1 MKKILAI
8 ALSVVM
14 LLSLGVVFASAAPG
28 FYCGGSEDGFSPVGD
43 IKINWDLEASEK
55 LDLMDGTMDDWQN
68 ANYNITPIGPA
79 QMISWVGGTADNQ
92 AGGVPENWGFQ
103 AFFAADPEFLYIGFY
118 VTDPEVI
125 LVEDAN
131 AYNSADKGGD
141 AFQFMVDF
149 DRALG
154 KAMEADPDLFGSGAA
169 SQSGQCVFYSFG
181 CMGEDATPIQMKVEC
196 NDDPGVMSE
205 ANGDHVKGSTFKTD
219 TGWCAEFAIGWD
231 ELYGDFA
238 YKAYADNYECSVT
251 EGDPLEV
258 SCALYYQN
266 HDSGADGA
274 RSTGV
279 NWAAGTLKNAAA
291 GVQPEINWDPK
302 DCGVNL
308 YVEYS
313 EDLEFQCEGI
323 KVYKV
328 GETPA
333 PADTEAPTEEPTE
346 APTEEPTEAPSDAAT
361 EAPTDAAT
369 NAPSAGT
376 DPVDEKGCAS
386 VIGSVA
392 VILTAAAA
400 AVVLKKKD

>member
-28 FYCGGSEDGFSPVGD
+28 YYCGGSEENFSPVGQ
-43 IKINWDLEASEK
+43 IKIDWDTEASDK
-55 LDLMDGTMDDWQN
+55 LDLDDGNMDDWVD
-68 ANYNITPIGPA
+68 AKYNLTPIGPNN
-79 QMISWVGGTADNQ
+79 MISWVGGTADNQ
-92 AGGVPENWGFQ
+92 AGGIPEGWGFQ
-103 AFFAADPEFLYIGFY
+103 AYFVADPEYLYIGFY
-118 VTDPEVI
+118 VTDPDVA
-125 LVEDAN
+125 LVQDAA
-131 AYNSADKGGD
+131 AYNAPDKGGD

-154 KAMEADPDLFGSGAA
+154 KFMEEDPDMFASGTQQA
-169 SQSGQCVFYSFG
+169 QCVFYSFG
-181 CMGEDATPIQMKVEC
+181 CMGEDATPVQIMVQC
-196 NDDPGVMSE
+196 NDDEGVMSE
-205 ANGDHVKGSTFKTD
+205 ANDDHVKGTTFKTE

-266 HDSGADGA
+266 HDSNDQGFSAGDI
-274 RSTGV
+274 
-279 NWAAGTLKNAAA
+279 NWAAGTLKGAEA
-291 GVQPEINWDPK
+291 GAQPEVNWTPGE
-302 DCGVNL
+302 CGINL

-323 KVYKV
+323 KVYKI

-333 PADTEAPTEEPTE
+333 PDTEEPTEEPTE
-346 APTEEPTEAPSDAAT
+346 APTEEPTEEPTEAPTEAPTQAEQKT
-361 EAPTDAAT
+361 EAPTDAVE
-369 NAPSAGT
+369 G
-376 DPVDEKGCAS
+376 GCAS

>member
-8 ALSVVM
+8 ALSVAM

-28 FYCGGSEDGFSPVGD
+28 FYCGGSEENFAPVGD
-43 IKINWDLEASEK
+43 IQITWDTEASSK
-55 LDLMDGTMDDWQN
+55 LNLNDGDMQDW
-68 ANYNITPIGPA
+68 ADSGYNLVSIGPNN
-79 QMISWVGGTADNQ
+79 MISWVGGSAENQ

-103 AFFAADPEFLYIGFY
+103 AFFVGDPEYLYIGFY
-118 VTDPEVI
+118 VTDPDVI
-125 LVEDAN
+125 LVQDAN
-131 AYNSADKGGD
+131 GYNDTNVGGD

-149 DRALG
+149 DGALG

-181 CMGEDATPIQMKVEC
+181 CMGETATPIQMKVEC
-196 NDDPGVMSE
+196 NDDPGIMSE
-205 ANGDHVKGSTFKTD
+205 ANGDHVKGSTFKTE

-266 HDSGADGA
+266 HDTGADGA
-274 RSTGV
+274 RSTGI
-279 NWAAGTLKNAAA
+279 NWAAGTLKSAEA
-291 GVQPEINWDPK
+291 GKQPEINWDPK
-302 DCGVNL
+302 DCGIRL

-333 PADTEAPTEEPTE
+333 PVTDAPEEPKTDAPETDAPATDAPT
-346 APTEEPTEAPSDAAT
+346 
-361 EAPTDAAT
+361 TDAPAT
-369 NAPSAGT
+369 DAPQAGT
-376 DPVDEKGCAS
+376 KAPETTAQKSGCS
-386 VIGSVA
+386 GVIGTVA